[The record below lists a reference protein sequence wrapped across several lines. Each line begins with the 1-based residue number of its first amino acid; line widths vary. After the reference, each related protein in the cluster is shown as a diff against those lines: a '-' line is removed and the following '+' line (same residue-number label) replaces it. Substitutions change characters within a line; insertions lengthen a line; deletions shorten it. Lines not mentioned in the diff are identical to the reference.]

1 MRTGSFIKRFVMGNN
16 KSFIAS
22 IDVGTTNCKTIV
34 YNIDGTI
41 ASSAA
46 VETPNIYNRLG
57 PGWVEQDS
65 RLIWDAVCKTSK
77 NAIERGNIE
86 PQKISAIGI
95 TSFRQTVLP
104 VDRNGNPIRYAIPWC
119 VKSTHTQA
127 DWIKKNIGEELIHRI
142 TGVNCDPH
150 WAAATFRYLIEEEND
165 VYREAYK
172 LVGIQDFILKRLGA
186 GAFVQDYSHASTISL
201 LDLATLEWSDEICN
215 ALELDI
221 KKLPEVVSPGSIVG
235 EVSSDAERLTG
246 FKKGTPIIPGGGDC
260 QCSAIGCGVIS
271 KGLGNVVIGTT
282 AVGIIF
288 ADRPVFD
295 PKFQLVSHAHS
306 YPGKYIM
313 QHTVLTGGG
322 AYRWFRDLF
331 CEKEMN
337 QAQKDKVSPYKY
349 INGLLD
355 ESVIGARGLIFLP
368 HFVGAASPYWDD
380 KARGVFLGV
389 TQATSRADFARAILE
404 GVVIEV
410 AKGFE
415 LIKNLGL
422 DINEVRLSGG
432 ACQKDSPWNQLQAD
446 IYGKP
451 VLITQSGDTTSVGS
465 AVLAGVA
472 VGIFRNIEEGV
483 KTFVKFVQRLEPDM
497 NVHKQYL
504 SLLKLHNKVF
514 EALHES
520 GVYALHSDTLELF

>member
-1 MRTGSFIKRFVMGNN
+1 MRKGHSINPSIMGNDKN
-16 KSFIAS
+16 FIAS

-41 ASSAA
+41 ASSASL
-46 VETPNIYNRLG
+46 ETPNIYNRLG

-65 RLIWDAVCKTSK
+65 ELIWDAVCETSK
-77 NAIERGNIE
+77 KAIELGNIDPRE
-86 PQKISAIGI
+86 IAAIGI

-104 VDRNGNPIRYAIPWC
+104 VDLNGNPIRYAIPWC
-119 VKSTHTQA
+119 VKSTHSQA
-127 DWIKKNIGEELIHRI
+127 DWIKNNIGEEVIHRI

-150 WAAATFRYLIEEEND
+150 WTAATFRYLIEEEND
-165 VYREAYK
+165 VYRGAYK
-172 LVGIQDFILKRLGA
+172 LVGIQDFIIKRLGA
-186 GAFVQDYSHASTISL
+186 DVFVQDYSQASAISL
-201 LDLATLEWSDEICN
+201 LDLATLRWSEEICGT
-215 ALELDI
+215 LELDI
-221 KKLPEVVSPGSIVG
+221 EKLPEVVSPGSVVG
-235 EVSSDAERLTG
+235 TISSDAERLTG
-246 FKKGTPIIPGGGDC
+246 FKKGTPIIPAGGDC

-271 KGLGNVVIGTT
+271 SGLGNVVIGTT

-288 ADRPVFD
+288 ADHPVYD
-295 PKFQLVSHAHS
+295 PEFRLVSHAHS

-331 CEKEMN
+331 CEKEMEW
-337 QAQKDKVSPYKY
+337 AQENNVSPYKY
-349 INGLLD
+349 INRLLE
-355 ESVIGARGLIFLP
+355 ESVIGAGGLVFLP

-380 KARGVFLGV
+380 RARGVFLGV

-404 GVVIEV
+404 GVIIEV

-422 DINEVRLSGG
+422 DISEVRLSGG

-451 VLITQSGDTTSVGS
+451 VLVTQSGDTTSVGS

-472 VGIFRNIEEGV
+472 AGVFDNIEEGV

-497 NVHKQYL
+497 NIHSKYM
-504 SLLKLHNKVF
+504 SLVKLHSKVF
-514 EALHES
+514 EALRES
-520 GVYALHSDTLELF
+520 GVYALHYDTLKFF